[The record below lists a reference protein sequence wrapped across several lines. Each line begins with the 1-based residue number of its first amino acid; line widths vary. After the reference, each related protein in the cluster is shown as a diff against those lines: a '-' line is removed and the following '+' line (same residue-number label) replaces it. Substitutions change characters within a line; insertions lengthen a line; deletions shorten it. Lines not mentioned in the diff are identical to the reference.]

1 MIAGRQNLMQWAVMS
16 GEVEVSLLSIPIITP
31 YVKAGRMKVY
41 GVTTAKRSPLLPEV
55 PTIAESGISGYDY
68 ATWYAF
74 VAPAGTPKPLLEKL
88 SADITATLN
97 GNEMKQ
103 RFLSLGLE
111 PRPSRPEVVDQL
123 IRSEITRWG
132 PVVRGAGI
140 QAQ

>member
-1 MIAGRQNLMQWAVMS
+1 M
-16 GEVEVSLLSIPIITP
+16 
-31 YVKAGRMKVY
+31 
-41 GVTTAKRSPLLPEV
+41 TA
-55 PTIAESGISGYDY
+55 A
-68 ATWYAF
+68 AA
-74 VAPAGTPKPLLEKL
+74 PLLEKL

-103 RFLSLGLE
+103 RFLGLGLE